1 MAMIRNRKRI
11 VRWFF
16 IISSPPVCSGKNGEH
31 YAGKVKELWKRGEGT
46 VTEAKMREICI
57 FPSLDAPHRRNKGEV
72 TLAGRG
78 GGQWGLYS

>member
-46 VTEAKMREICI
+46 VTEAKMREICTC
-57 FPSLDAPHRRNKGEV
+57 PLTGRT
-72 TLAGRG
+72 TLPEPGIG
-78 GGQWGLYS
+78 DP